1 MTLVSAAFSLP
12 DVPMLEILTLA
23 LDLTSSP
30 VALFGYIGLGVYA
43 TTPWR
48 AFKYAVLWGFA
59 IQIFALSL
67 GRADFFDLQGLAVQ
81 TGLRLIGALIVTMGV
96 FYLYRVL
103 RGRTGGSGRGGSGP
117 ADNGPAPRRKPPHLR
132 RVK

>member
-1 MTLVSAAFSLP
+1 
-12 DVPMLEILTLA
+12 MLEILTLA

-30 VALFGYIGLGVYA
+30 FVLFGYIGLGVYA

-48 AFKYAVLWGFA
+48 AFKYAVMWGLA

-67 GRADFFDLQGLAVQ
+67 ARADFFDLQGLAVQ
-81 TGLRLIGALIVTMGV
+81 TGLRLVGALIVTMGV
-96 FYLYRVL
+96 FYLYRTM
-103 RGRTGGSGRGGSGP
+103 RGRVGGGGRGGSGP
-117 ADNGPAPRRKPPHLR
+117 AGDEPAPRRKTPHLR

>member
-1 MTLVSAAFSLP
+1 
-12 DVPMLEILTLA
+12 MLEIFTLA

-30 VALFGYIGLGVYA
+30 FALIGYIGLGVYA

-48 AFKYAVLWGFA
+48 AFKYAVMWGLA

-81 TGLRLIGALIVTMGV
+81 TGLRLVGALIVTMGV
-96 FYLYRVL
+96 FYLYRIM
-103 RGRTGGSGRGGSGP
+103 RGRSGGGGHDGSGP
-117 ADNGPAPRRKPPHLR
+117 ADGGPAPRRRPPNLR